1 MKARE
6 MAFLILRDTADK
18 KAYTN
23 IALTK
28 AFRQHELSN
37 ADRRLV
43 TELVYGVLKQQNRL
57 DFILSSFAKKPLKKL
72 HPAILIILRLGV
84 YQILEL
90 TRIPDSAACN
100 ESVKLAK
107 KYSYTSGSSL
117 VNGLLRNIIRQRGEL
132 PQPNPDKPVD
142 FLSITYSHP
151 VWLIKLWLKRYGF
164 AETELL
170 CQANNETPPLCL
182 RTNTLKTTRLALMQR
197 LEQEGVSLQPS
208 ECTEEGI
215 LCIDFPALNQLTSLQ
230 EGFSQVQD
238 ESSMLVAPVLSPK
251 PGETILD
258 LCAAPGGKTTHLA
271 ALMKNEGKIKAFDL
285 FAHKIDL
292 IKENAQRLGIQI
304 IDAELQNSLNLP
316 ESLYNTFDRVLADV
330 PCSGLGVLRRKPD
343 ARWHKQEKDLQEL
356 PELQYQLLVQG
367 SRCLKQGGILVY
379 STCTIEPAEN
389 QSVVDKFL
397 ANHPNY
403 EAVSLDTEVISLPPF
418 LNPYGQQKFLQILP
432 HKHHMD
438 GFFLAKLRRKS

>member
-6 MAFLILRDTADK
+6 LAFLILRDIADK

-37 ADRRLV
+37 VDRRLV
-43 TELVYGVLKQQNRL
+43 TELVYGVLKQQNKL
-57 DFILSSFAKKPLKKL
+57 DFILSAFAKKPLKKL
-72 HPAILIILRLGV
+72 HPAILIILRLGA

-100 ESVKLAK
+100 ESVNLAK
-107 KYSYTSGSSL
+107 KYSYAAGASL
-117 VNGLLRNIIRQRGEL
+117 VNGLLRNIIRHRNEL
-132 PQPNPDKPVD
+132 PQPNRNKPVE
-142 FLSITYSHP
+142 FLSIAYSHP
-151 VWLIKLWLKRYGF
+151 QWLIKLWLKRYGF
-164 AETELL
+164 AETEQL

-182 RTNTLKTTRLALMQR
+182 RTNTLKTSRMTLMER
-197 LEQEGVSLQPS
+197 LEQEGVTLQPS
-208 ECTEEGI
+208 DRTEEGV
-215 LCIDFPALNQLTSLQ
+215 LCFDFPALNQLTSLQ
-230 EGFSQVQD
+230 EGFCQVQD

-271 ALMKNEGKIKAFDL
+271 AMMKNEGKIKAFDL

-292 IKENAQRLGIQI
+292 IKDNAQRLGIQI
-304 IDAELQNSLNLP
+304 IEAELQNSLNLP
-316 ESLYNTFDRVLADV
+316 QTLYNTFDRILADV

-343 ARWHKQEKDLQEL
+343 ARWNKEEKDLQEL
-356 PELQYQLLVQG
+356 PELQFQLLVQA
-367 SRCLKQGGILVY
+367 SQCLKPGGILVY

-389 QSVVDKFL
+389 QAVVDRFL
-397 ANHPNY
+397 ANHTNY
-403 EAVSLDTEVISLPPF
+403 EAVSLDTEVTSLPPF
-418 LNPYGQQKFLQILP
+418 LLPYSQQKSLQILP

-438 GFFLAKLRRKS
+438 GFFLAKLRRKF